1 VADELPRVT
10 RHATCGRSMGT
21 FIVRR
26 LVWLPVVLF
35 FVSIITFA
43 FGLYGPGNPVQVLA
57 GLKATPET
65 IARLNKEYGFDQP
78 FHVQYL
84 NYVFNALQG
93 NFGYSLVKFRDQPV
107 GALIAERLPVT
118 IQMNLL
124 AMVIGSVIGIP
135 LGLLAGM
142 YRGTWFDLAVRALSL
157 VTVSIPLLFLLPFLT
172 FIFSRRHDLFLPVQN
187 LPFSVG
193 PMLPMVAG
201 RWEGIFSAKI
211 ILPVFIESLGFVAV
225 LIRQMRAGMIDVLGQ
240 DYVRTARAKGLRE
253 RIVIFR
259 HAMRNALIPIAT
271 ILGLSLGGLVEG
283 SFLVENW
290 FGIPGIGQLAFDA
303 FTSREY
309 YTVMALTLL
318 IAVAYV
324 FANMFVDFLYPILDP
339 RIRRA

>member
-1 VADELPRVT
+1 
-10 RHATCGRSMGT
+10 MGA
-21 FIVRR
+21 FIIRR

-43 FGLYGPGNPVQVLA
+43 LGLYGPGNPVNVMV
-57 GLKATPET
+57 GLHATPDT
-65 IARLNKEYGFDQP
+65 IARLKQEYGLDQP
-78 FHVQYL
+78 FYVQYL
-84 NYVFNALQG
+84 NYVVNALQG

-107 GALIAERLPVT
+107 GGLIAERLPVT
-118 IQMNLL
+118 IQLNLV
-124 AMVIGSVIGIP
+124 AMLLGSVIGIP

-157 VTVSIPLLFLLPFLT
+157 VAVSIPLLFLLPFLT
-172 FIFSRRHDLFLPVQN
+172 FIFSRRHDLVLAASD
-187 LPFSVG
+187 LSFSIG

-201 RWEGIFSAKI
+201 RWEGIFSAKV
-211 ILPVFIESLGFVAV
+211 ILPVLIESMSFVAV
-225 LIRQMRAGMIDVLGQ
+225 LTRQMRAGMIDVLGQ

-253 RIVIFR
+253 RLVIVR

-309 YTVMALTLL
+309 YTIMAITLM

-339 RIRRA
+339 RIRRT